1 MVFEDGML
9 RGIFGAKK
17 DGVSSRV
24 ESSSEV
30 THAPQLLPVFCA
42 NLCLSI

>member
-1 MVFEDGML
+1 LYIEGERTMMVFEDGML

-24 ESSSEV
+24 EKIS
-30 THAPQLLPVFCA
+30 
-42 NLCLSI
+42 